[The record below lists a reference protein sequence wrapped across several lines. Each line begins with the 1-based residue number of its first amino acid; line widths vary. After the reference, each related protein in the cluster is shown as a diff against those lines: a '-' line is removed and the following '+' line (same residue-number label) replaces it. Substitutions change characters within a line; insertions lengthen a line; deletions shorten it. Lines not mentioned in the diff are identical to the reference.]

1 MTESEKMSGMQL
13 SKDAAGGKPLEGA
26 SDMAFKAADLADV
39 LYGGEITVLGIGNI
53 ILGDEGFGVR
63 VAEYLDAH
71 YDFPR
76 GVQILDGGTLGI
88 ELTQYLTGTKKLLI
102 IDSIDGGEVPGTRF
116 RFENDEVFAHFSD
129 KISAHEIGVQDVLA
143 LLTVTGRKIPEVTVL
158 GVQPFVLEAGVSLSP
173 AMRALVEPTAAEA
186 VAVLKNWGVESKKK
200 TAAKAMDYCTVAEEK
215 MRKAS
220 VI

>member
-13 SKDAAGGKPLEGA
+13 SRDAAGGKPLEGA
-26 SDMAFKAADLADV
+26 SDMAFKVADLADV

-102 IDSIDGGEVPGTRF
+102 IDSIIFPLI
-116 RFENDEVFAHFSD
+116 H
-129 KISAHEIGVQDVLA
+129 L
-143 LLTVTGRKIPEVTVL
+143 KIPDCSSNLPTK
-158 GVQPFVLEAGVSLSP
+158 
-173 AMRALVEPTAAEA
+173 LVNTNKNTAPTKSA
-186 VAVLKNWGVESKKK
+186 KKPNRN
-200 TAAKAMDYCTVAEEK
+200 TFRITFLYF
-215 MRKAS
+215 
-220 VI
+220 